1 MPWIFLGLL
10 VLAANAV
17 GGALESEAE
26 EKRIQAEARLQAQM
40 RRSAR
45 AAKATNKARKEYDGA
60 RASARRTAEA
70 CKKSMGR
77 GA

>member
-1 MPWIFLGLL
+1 MPWVLLGLL

-26 EKRIQAEARLQAQM
+26 DRRCQAEARLQAQR

-45 AAKATNKARKEYDGA
+45 AAQSMKRAQTQYDNARD
-60 RASARRTAEA
+60 SARRTAEA
-70 CKKSMGR
+70 CRRSMGR
-77 GA
+77 